1 MILLIDS
8 KLIKIHL
15 QNYVRFDSKMELF
28 LTIFK
33 QCDKTYKD
41 PHCVTDVTAQS
52 EL

>member
-1 MILLIDS
+1 MDS
-8 KLIKIHL
+8 KLNKIHL
-15 QNYVRFDSKMELF
+15 QNYVCFDLKWNFF